1 MKVPREYQSLKEGS
15 RKGVPREERCGKG
28 TVPRTSPS
36 VGSRALGGW
45 VFWRVR
51 KETGCDL
58 LGEGEGESGG
68 IRSGCGQGI
77 DVVRTEVR

>member
-15 RKGVPREERCGKG
+15 RKGVPREERSGKG

-36 VGSRALGGW
+36 VTR

-68 IRSGCGQGI
+68 IRSGCGQCI